1 MFRLGISEISQLQEY
16 PCHDLLSPGND
27 ELCPQVP
34 SFNAKTSGK
43 GTRKVF
49 LSLLLPRPL
58 GPVLLVPEVRM
69 STLELSRTYKNLALK
84 FLYNFHN
91 VWQLL
96 STGKPARC

>member
-1 MFRLGISEISQLQEY
+1 MFQLGILEISLLQEY

-34 SFNAKTSGK
+34 SFNAKSSGK

-49 LSLLLPRPL
+49 LSLLLPRL
-58 GPVLLVPEVRM
+58 LEPVLLVPEVRM

-84 FLYNFHN
+84 YLYNFHN

-96 STGKPARC
+96 STGKPVLC